1 MSSNSKLTQKCEAL
15 FADFIKGSEAEEVG
29 RDQICVGQSDEPGEI
44 SHDRGS
50 KFPHG
55 NNNLTA
61 LRPIGGR
68 GSRETR
74 SSKDTMGAGAAWAY
88 AAPAGSPKVLAWY
101 GSGRQGLVRWYLLTM
116 WATISMNAA
125 G

>member
-1 MSSNSKLTQKCEAL
+1 MKDREC
-15 FADFIKGSEAEEVG
+15 VG
-29 RDQICVGQSDEPGEI
+29 RSDERGEI

-61 LRPIGGR
+61 LRPIGER
-68 GSRETR
+68 EVAPTETR
-74 SSKDTMGAGAAWAY
+74 SSKDTMGPHGKAVRGNRLPRCRPKCLLGMDLALW
-88 AAPAGSPKVLAWY
+88 GGICSPC
-101 GSGRQGLVRWYLLTM
+101 
-116 WATISMNAA
+116 TILSINAA